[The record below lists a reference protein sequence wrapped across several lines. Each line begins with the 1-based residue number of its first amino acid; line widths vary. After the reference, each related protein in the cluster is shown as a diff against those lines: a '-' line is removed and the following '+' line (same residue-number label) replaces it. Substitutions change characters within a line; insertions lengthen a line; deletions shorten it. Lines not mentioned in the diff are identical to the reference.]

1 MIPINWTRCLQA
13 KPAESLTTPSPATQT
28 HPWRGYILIAAASF
42 CWGASATFGKAL
54 FSGRLFGEQT
64 YGEHTR
70 ISPLVLSQA
79 RTTFAVLLLGG
90 FLLARYGRAFF
101 RMARRDLVLCL
112 LVGTL
117 GLAGSNYFYYLAIQK
132 STVALAI
139 TLQYTAPLWVLIT
152 MVLRGRERFTI
163 LRISSVLLA
172 MVGIALAIGLF
183 RGGVTINRWGAAAA
197 MVASFSFAFYN
208 ILAQALVGRYHQL
221 LVMTYALLGAAS
233 LWMVLDPPWKL
244 AAQHFSLKQWGFL
257 FIFSCCA
264 TLVPYFFYFSGLKYL
279 DPTRAI
285 VASCLEP
292 VFAILFAAA
301 FVGEDIGFL
310 QGVGIAAVLVA
321 TVMVQIRR
329 RGGVPP
335 PSVTPKAAQI

>member
-1 MIPINWTRCLQA
+1 MQPHHFAGAHQPRLARPSSADACSA
-13 KPAESLTTPSPATQT
+13 STPVY
-28 HPWRGYILIAAASF
+28 HPWCSPRPEQHLQSCSCVHS
-42 CWGASATFGKAL
+42 CWFA
-54 FSGRLFGEQT
+54 SGR
-64 YGEHTR
+64 
-70 ISPLVLSQA
+70 P
-79 RTTFAVLLLGG
+79 
-90 FLLARYGRAFF
+90 FF
-101 RMARRDLVLCL
+101 RMARRDFALCL

-163 LRISSVLLA
+163 LRVSSVLLA
-172 MVGIALAIGLF
+172 MVGIALNHWPVSRRYDHQSLGSGRCHGGFLF
-183 RGGVTINRWGAAAA
+183 VCFLQHPGPGTGK
-197 MVASFSFAFYN
+197 S
-208 ILAQALVGRYHQL
+208 GYHQL
-221 LVMTYALLGAAS
+221 AS
-233 LWMVLDPPWKL
+233 NGLCSSGLCFLWLIVDPPWKL

-279 DPTRAI
+279 DPTRAV

-301 FVGEDIGFL
+301 FVGRKHQLPPGSGHNCGACGNSDGPDL
-310 QGVGIAAVLVA
+310 AG
-321 TVMVQIRR
+321 RR
-329 RGGVPP
+329 
-335 PSVTPKAAQI
+335 SQ

>member
-1 MIPINWTRCLQA
+1 MQA
-13 KPAESLTTPSPATQT
+13 KPVEIFAVPGPVTSQP
-28 HPWRGYILIAAASF
+28 HPWRGYVLIAIASF

-54 FSGRLFGEQT
+54 FSGRLFGD
-64 YGEHTR
+64 HAR

-79 RTTFAVLLLGG
+79 RTTFAVLLLIG

-101 RMARRDLVLCL
+101 RIARRDLVLCL

-132 STVALAI
+132 STVAVAI

-152 MVLRGRERFTI
+152 MVLQGRERFTI
-163 LRISSVLLA
+163 LRVSSVLLA
-172 MVGIALAIGLF
+172 MVGIALTIDLF
-183 RGGVTINRWGAAAA
+183 RAGVSINRWGAAAA

-208 ILAQALVGRYHQL
+208 IVAQLLVSRNHQL
-221 LVMTYALLGAAS
+221 LVMTYALFGAAS
-233 LWMVLDPPWKL
+233 LWMILDPPWKL
-244 AAQHFSLKQWGFL
+244 AAQHFSLTQWGFL
-257 FIFSCCA
+257 FLFSCCA

-292 VFAILFAAA
+292 VFAILFAAT
-301 FVGEDIGFL
+301 FVGEGISLL
-310 QGVGIAAVLVA
+310 QAVGIMAVLLA
-321 TVMVQIRR
+321 TVIVQIFR
-329 RGGVPP
+329 RGANPLPV
-335 PSVTPKAAQI
+335 AAAS

>member
-1 MIPINWTRCLQA
+1 MN
-13 KPAESLTTPSPATQT
+13 PATSQT

-42 CWGASATFGKAL
+42 CWGASATFGKAI
-54 FSGRLFGEQT
+54 FSGRLFEG
-64 YGEHTR
+64 HTR

-79 RTTFAVLLLGG
+79 RTTFAVLLLCA
-90 FLLARYGRAFF
+90 FLLVRYGRSFF
-101 RMARRDLVLCL
+101 RMARRDFALCL

-163 LRISSVLLA
+163 LRVSSVLLA
-172 MVGIALAIGLF
+172 MVGIALTIGLF
-183 RGGVTINRWGAAAA
+183 RGGVIINHWGAAAA

-208 ILAQALVGRYHQL
+208 ILAQALVSRYHQL
-221 LVMTYALLGAAS
+221 LVMAYALLGAAS
-233 LWMVLDPPWKL
+233 LWMILDPPWKL
-244 AAQHFSLKQWGFL
+244 AAQHFDLKQWGFL
-257 FIFSCCA
+257 FVFSCCA
-264 TLVPYFFYFSGLKYL
+264 TLVPYFLYFSGLKYL

-292 VFAILFAAA
+292 VFAILFAAT
-301 FVGEDIGFL
+301 FVGESVGSL
-310 QGVGIAAVLVA
+310 QGIGIAAVLFA
-321 TVMVQIRR
+321 TVMVQVFQRR
-329 RGGVPP
+329 AVVALPE
-335 PSVTPKAAQI
+335 